1 MAYFFLGPPRRCHVW
16 LSLSLC
22 ITLLCLVSFGSL
34 CWLMPGTH
42 HSKPW
47 APPISLFMGKRPIST
62 WSHGLFL
69 SYWLLLFW
77 PLQRWGYS
85 CLIFC
90 TVSISIFTVITLNI
104 WNFEIIHRWMEIQ
117 LAAFALS
124 AIRTINTGQGL
135 FWLLL
140 VWSLSLAAISWYE
153 VWEIYFH
160 SVWQLDMRHKEI
172 YLDVFIYVDWY
183 HNLIFQGLWH
193 CFPLRVTTRGYSVKK
208 LLVKSMKPCWGLVS
222 LGFLLKFFAHH
233 TACNAFIKNKMK
245 STPNYDNTNF
255 SNRGR

>member
-1 MAYFFLGPPRRCHVW
+1 MAYFSLGPPRRCHVW

-69 SYWLLLFW
+69 SYWQLLFW

-85 CLIFC
+85 CLIFLHQHIHSDYFEYMKLWNNPQVDGDS
-90 TVSISIFTVITLNI
+90 VSGICFVGYKNYKYRAGFVLAPIGVVLAVGGYFLIRGVRNIFSFCLT
-104 WNFEIIHRWMEIQ
+104 
-117 LAAFALS
+117 
-124 AIRTINTGQGL
+124 
-135 FWLLL
+135 
-140 VWSLSLAAISWYE
+140 Y
-153 VWEIYFH
+153 
-160 SVWQLDMRHKEI
+160 HKEI

-245 STPNYDNTNF
+245 STPNFDNTNV
-255 SNRGR
+255 SNRGK